1 MEKVKQLIVYALSHE
16 AFAPYGRILVPRNE
30 ELPEV
35 TVPNTFDF
43 YVIYKVFS
51 SGWQL
56 GYLTV
61 TNTYV
66 ERLEC
71 HRTTPEAFVPLPL
84 SGEAVLVVC
93 NDPSDESSLLAFRIT
108 EPVVLKV
115 GVWHNVLYLAG
126 APAILVVENPDVTD
140 SFYQLSHPLRVI
152 ENRGDAL

>member
-1 MEKVKQLIVYALSHE
+1 MENVKRLTIHALSHE

-35 TVPNTFDF
+35 TVSNTFDF

-61 TNTYV
+61 TSKHV

-71 HRTTPEAFVPLPL
+71 HKTTPEAFVPLPL
-84 SGEAVLVVC
+84 SGEVALVVS

-108 EPVVLKV
+108 EPVVLNA

-126 APAILVVENPDVTD
+126 VPAILIVENPDVTD
-140 SFYQLSHPLRVI
+140 SFYKLSYPLCVI